1 MLRLN
6 VDFYVQSI
14 MNRESEVNQLLSLL
28 GVFLPNVQKEEQ
40 VRSGAVANRATLL
53 ILDGSYPIHFCILQ
67 RTEIAKIE
75 TKKGLRP

>member
-1 MLRLN
+1 M
-6 VDFYVQSI
+6 
-14 MNRESEVNQLLSLL
+14 